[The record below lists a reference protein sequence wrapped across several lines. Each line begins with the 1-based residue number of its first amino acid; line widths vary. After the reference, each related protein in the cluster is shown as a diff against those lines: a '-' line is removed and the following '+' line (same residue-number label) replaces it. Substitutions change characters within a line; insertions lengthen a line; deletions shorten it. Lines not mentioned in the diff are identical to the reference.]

1 MANDLNKCMFI
12 GRLGKDPEVKQMS
25 NGKSVANFSVA
36 CGWKGKDT
44 EGTEWVPCVA
54 YDKLAEIIGHY
65 LTKGSQVYIEGKM
78 RTRKWQ
84 KDGVDRYTTEIAV
97 DQMQMLGGKSEG
109 GGGQRQQGGYTPQRQ
124 APKGK
129 TGFDDMDDH
138 IPF

>member
-44 EGTEWVPCVA
+44 EGTEWVNCVA
-54 YDKLAEIIGHY
+54 YDKLAEIIGQY

-84 KDGVDRYTTEIAV
+84 DKTGADRYTTEIAV

-124 APKGK
+124 AQKPAAD
-129 TGFDDMDDH
+129 FDEP